1 MAAAKRFNQHNNM
14 HSGSILAKTEKGQQE
29 LTTRAHGL
37 SPRLRSALIMADGE
51 TDVANILERCGEF
64 AAKVELQ
71 FEELIANGFLVDVA
85 GASATPAEAPVARPP
100 FADLRDMTASGSADQ
115 SLPIEAT
122 REMLDLFVEKLDEN
136 AVLFS
141 EGIIACETPREIV
154 LYLDKITRPLRDKL
168 TDAEAAELMRRA
180 KEILNRYR

>member
-1 MAAAKRFNQHNNM
+1 M
-14 HSGSILAKTEKGQQE
+14 HSGSILAKTEKGQEE

-51 TDVANILERCGEF
+51 TDVATILERCGEF
-64 AAKVELQ
+64 AAKIELQ
-71 FEELIANGFLVDVA
+71 FEELIANGFLADVA
-85 GASATPAEAPVARPP
+85 ETGAVPATAPTEAPVFP
-100 FADLRDMTASGSADQ
+100 DLRDMTASRAADQ

-136 AVLFS
+136 AVPFS

-154 LYLDKITRPLRDKL
+154 LYLDKITSPLRAKL

-180 KEILNRYR
+180 KEILGRYR